1 MMSARDSSNCVP
13 PSGRTAWSVTEAVIP
28 KIQYLINKDQQS
40 LQRVAP
46 MIFVALWST
55 GFVVA
60 RYATTDAGPL
70 TFLCIRMFVAAGL
83 LWLCATALRAPRMTR
98 SDWSAASIVGIFMHA
113 IYLGGVFVAIDNG
126 LPSGLSALIAGLHP
140 VATSVAA
147 RVFLREQLSRK
158 QIVGVFLGLIGVCT
172 VVIEKLDA
180 ADGGVTIAAMI
191 AMMISIFGLSVGT
204 LVQRALGKEMP
215 LLRGTATQYLASGV
229 VLAVASGFSESWRFE
244 ITGNTLFSLL
254 WAVVVLSLGAVLL
267 MMTLLARHTAAK
279 VSSLFFL
286 TPALST
292 IEGAI
297 LFGERLGVLAL
308 VGFGIAIFGVRM
320 TMQPT
325 NAAPEVSTA

>member
-1 MMSARDSSNCVP
+1 
-13 PSGRTAWSVTEAVIP
+13 
-28 KIQYLINKDQQS
+28 
-40 LQRVAP
+40 
-46 MIFVALWST
+46 
-55 GFVVA
+55 
-60 RYATTDAGPL
+60 
-70 TFLCIRMFVAAGL
+70 MFIAAGL
-83 LWLCATALRAPRMTR
+83 LWLIATAMRAPRMTR
-98 SDWSAASIVGIFMHA
+98 SDWSAASIVGVFMHA

-158 QIVGVFLGLIGVCT
+158 QIIGVFLGLIGVCA

-180 ADGGVTIAAMI
+180 ADSGVTTAAMI
-191 AMMISIFGLSVGT
+191 AMMISIFGLTIGT

-229 VLAVASGFSESWRFE
+229 VLAVASGFSEQWQ
-244 ITGNTLFSLL
+244 FSLTRYTVFSML

-297 LFGERLGVLAL
+297 LFDERLGALAVVGL
-308 VGFGIAIFGVRM
+308 VIAIIGVRL
-320 TMQPT
+320 TMQ
-325 NAAPEVSTA
+325 STAATPDASTA

>member
-1 MMSARDSSNCVP
+1 MSNS
-13 PSGRTAWSVTEAVIP
+13 
-28 KIQYLINKDQQS
+28 QQQS
-40 LQRVAP
+40 LARVAP
-46 MIFVALWST
+46 AIFVALWST

-70 TFLCIRMFVAAGL
+70 TFLSVRMFIAAGL
-83 LWLCATALRAPRMTR
+83 LWLIATGLRAPRMAR
-98 SDWSAASIVGIFMHA
+98 SDWSAATIVGIFMHA
-113 IYLGGVFVAIDNG
+113 IYLGGVFVAIDLG

-158 QIVGVFLGLIGVCT
+158 QIVGVFLGLVGVCA
-172 VVIEKLDA
+172 VVIEKLEVA
-180 ADGGVTIAAMI
+180 NGGVTTAAMI
-191 AMMISIFGLSVGT
+191 AMMVSIFGLTVGT
-204 LVQRALGKEMP
+204 LVQRAFGKEMP

-229 VLAVASGFSESWRFE
+229 VLAIASWLSESWRFE
-244 ITGNTLFSLL
+244 VTSNTVFSML

-297 LFGERLGVLAL
+297 LFDERLGVLAL
-308 VGFGIAIFGVRM
+308 VGLVIAIFGVRM
-320 TMQPT
+320 TMQTSAAT
-325 NAAPEVSTA
+325 NSAERLSKVT

>member
-1 MMSARDSSNCVP
+1 MS
-13 PSGRTAWSVTEAVIP
+13 
-28 KIQYLINKDQQS
+28 INQQQS
-40 LQRVAP
+40 LARVAP
-46 MIFVALWST
+46 AIFVALWST

-70 TFLCIRMFVAAGL
+70 TFLCVRMFIAAGL
-83 LWLCATALRAPRMTR
+83 LWLIASGLRAPRMTH
-98 SDWSAASIVGIFMHA
+98 SDWSAATIVGVFMHA
-113 IYLGGVFVAIDNG
+113 IYLGGVFVAIDLG

-158 QIVGVFLGLIGVCT
+158 QIAGVFLGLVGVCA
-172 VVIEKLDA
+172 VVFEKLDA
-180 ADGGVTIAAMI
+180 VNGGVTKGAMI
-191 AMMISIFGLSVGT
+191 AMMVSIFGLTVGT
-204 LVQRALGKEMP
+204 LVQRALGKDMP

-229 VLAVASGFSESWRFE
+229 VLAVASGLSESWRFE
-244 ITGNTLFSLL
+244 VTRNTVFSML
-254 WAVVVLSLGAVLL
+254 WAVYVLSLGAVLL

-297 LFGERLGVLAL
+297 LFDERLGALAL
-308 VGFGIAIFGVRM
+308 VGLVIAIFGVRM
-320 TMQPT
+320 TMQT
-325 NAAPEVSTA
+325 TAATPDASTA

>member
-1 MMSARDSSNCVP
+1 M
-13 PSGRTAWSVTEAVIP
+13 
-28 KIQYLINKDQQS
+28 
-40 LQRVAP
+40 
-46 MIFVALWST
+46 
-55 GFVVA
+55 VA
-60 RYATTDAGPL
+60 RYATKDAGPL
-70 TFLCIRMFVAAGL
+70 TFVCVRMFIAAGL
-83 LWLCATALRAPRMTR
+83 LWLIATAMRAPRMTR
-98 SDWSAASIVGIFMHA
+98 SDWSAATIVGVFMHA

-158 QIVGVFLGLIGVCT
+158 QIIGVFLGLVGVCA

-180 ADGGVTIAAMI
+180 ADGGVTTAAMI
-191 AMMISIFGLSVGT
+191 AMMISIFGLTVGT

-215 LLRGTATQYLASGV
+215 LLRGTATQYLASGA

-267 MMTLLARHTAAK
+267 MMTLLARHTATK

-292 IEGAI
+292 IEGGI
-297 LFGERLGVLAL
+297 LFGERLGALAL
-308 VGFGIAIFGVRM
+308 VGLVVAIFGVRM
-320 TMQPT
+320 TMQT
-325 NAAPEVSTA
+325 TAATPDASTA

>member
-1 MMSARDSSNCVP
+1 M
-13 PSGRTAWSVTEAVIP
+13 
-28 KIQYLINKDQQS
+28 
-40 LQRVAP
+40 
-46 MIFVALWST
+46 
-55 GFVVA
+55 VA
-60 RYATTDAGPL
+60 RYATKDAGPL
-70 TFLCIRMFVAAGL
+70 TFVCVRMFIATGL
-83 LWLCATALRAPRMTR
+83 LWLIATAMRAPRMTR
-98 SDWSAASIVGIFMHA
+98 SDWSAATIVGVFMHA

-158 QIVGVFLGLIGVCT
+158 QIIGVFLGLVGVCA

-180 ADGGVTIAAMI
+180 ADGGVTTAAMI
-191 AMMISIFGLSVGT
+191 AMLISIFGLTVGT

-267 MMTLLARHTAAK
+267 MMTLLARHTATK

-292 IEGAI
+292 IEGGI
-297 LFGERLGVLAL
+297 LFGERLGALAL
-308 VGFGIAIFGVRM
+308 VGLVVAIFGVRM
-320 TMQPT
+320 TMQT
-325 NAAPEVSTA
+325 TATTHDASTA

>member
-1 MMSARDSSNCVP
+1 MSNN
-13 PSGRTAWSVTEAVIP
+13 
-28 KIQYLINKDQQS
+28 QQQS

-46 MIFVALWST
+46 AIFVALWST

-60 RYATTDAGPL
+60 RYATKDAGPL
-70 TFLCIRMFVAAGL
+70 TFLGVRMFIAAAL
-83 LWLCATALRAPRMTR
+83 LWLIATVMRAPRMTR
-98 SDWSAASIVGIFMHA
+98 DAWSAASIVGVFMHA
-113 IYLGGVFVAIDNG
+113 AYLGGVFVAIDHG
-126 LPSGLSALIAGLHP
+126 LPSGLTALIAGLHP

-147 RVFLREQLSRK
+147 RIFLRERLTRK
-158 QIVGVFLGLIGVCT
+158 QIYGVCLGVVGVLA
-172 VVIEKLDA
+172 VVIEKLQDA
-180 ADGGVTIAAMI
+180 NGGVTKTAMI
-191 AMMISIFGLSVGT
+191 AMAISISGLTIGT

-229 VLAVASGFSESWRFE
+229 VLAVASGFSEQWQ
-244 ITGNTLFSLL
+244 FSLTRYTVFSML

-297 LFGERLGVLAL
+297 LFDERLGVLAV
-308 VGFGIAIFGVRM
+308 VGLIIAIIGVRL
-320 TMQPT
+320 TMQST
-325 NAAPEVSTA
+325 AAAPDASTA

>member
-1 MMSARDSSNCVP
+1 MSNN
-13 PSGRTAWSVTEAVIP
+13 
-28 KIQYLINKDQQS
+28 QQQS

-46 MIFVALWST
+46 AIFVALWST

-60 RYATTDAGPL
+60 RYATRDAGPL
-70 TFLCIRMFVAAGL
+70 TFLGVRMFIAAGL
-83 LWLCATALRAPRMTR
+83 LWLIATAMRAPRMTR
-98 SDWSAASIVGIFMHA
+98 EAWSAASIVGVFMHA

-147 RVFLREQLSRK
+147 RIFLRERLTRK
-158 QIVGVFLGLIGVCT
+158 QIFGVCLGLIGVLA
-172 VVIEKLDA
+172 VVIEKLQDA
-180 ADGGVTIAAMI
+180 NGGVTKTAMI
-191 AMMISIFGLSVGT
+191 AMIISIFGLTIGT

-229 VLAVASGFSESWRFE
+229 VLAVASGFSEQWQ
-244 ITGNTLFSLL
+244 FSLTRYTVFSML

-297 LFGERLGVLAL
+297 LFDERLGVLAVVGL
-308 VGFGIAIFGVRM
+308 VIAIIGVRL
-320 TMQPT
+320 TMQ
-325 NAAPEVSTA
+325 STAVTPDASTA

>member
-1 MMSARDSSNCVP
+1 M
-13 PSGRTAWSVTEAVIP
+13 
-28 KIQYLINKDQQS
+28 
-40 LQRVAP
+40 
-46 MIFVALWST
+46 
-55 GFVVA
+55 VA
-60 RYATTDAGPL
+60 RYATKDAGPL
-70 TFLCIRMFVAAGL
+70 TFLGVRMFIAAAL
-83 LWLCATALRAPRMTR
+83 LWLIATAMRAPRMTR
-98 SDWSAASIVGIFMHA
+98 NDWSAASIVGVFMHA

-147 RVFLREQLSRK
+147 RVFLREQLTRK
-158 QIVGVFLGLIGVCT
+158 QIYGVCLGLVGVLA
-172 VVIEKLDA
+172 VVIEKLQDA
-180 ADGGVTIAAMI
+180 NGGVTKTAMI
-191 AMMISIFGLSVGT
+191 AMMISIFGLTIGT

-229 VLAVASGFSESWRFE
+229 VLAVASGFSEQWQ
-244 ITGNTLFSLL
+244 FSLTRYTVFSML

-297 LFGERLGVLAL
+297 LFDERLGALAVVGL
-308 VGFGIAIFGVRM
+308 VIAIIGVRL
-320 TMQPT
+320 TMQ
-325 NAAPEVSTA
+325 STAELPDATTA

>member
-1 MMSARDSSNCVP
+1 MLNNLNNRSNLF
-13 PSGRTAWSVTEAVIP
+13 GRF
-28 KIQYLINKDQQS
+28 
-40 LQRVAP
+40 AP
-46 MIFVALWST
+46 AIFVALWST

-60 RYATTDAGPL
+60 RYATKDAGPL
-70 TFLCIRMFVAAGL
+70 TFLGVRMFIAAAL
-83 LWLCATALRAPRMTR
+83 LWLIATAIRAPRMTR
-98 SDWSAASIVGIFMHA
+98 EAWSAASIVGVFMHA

-147 RVFLREQLSRK
+147 RIFLREQLTRK
-158 QIVGVFLGLIGVCT
+158 QIFGVCLGLIGVLA
-172 VVIEKLDA
+172 VVIEKLQDA
-180 ADGGVTIAAMI
+180 NGGVTKTAMI
-191 AMMISIFGLSVGT
+191 AMAISIIGLTIGT

-229 VLAVASGFSESWRFE
+229 VLAVASGFSEQWQ
-244 ITGNTLFSLL
+244 FSLTRYTVFSML

-297 LFGERLGVLAL
+297 LFDERLGALAIVGL
-308 VGFGIAIFGVRM
+308 VIAIIGVRL
-320 TMQPT
+320 TMQ
-325 NAAPEVSTA
+325 STADLPEATTA

>member
-1 MMSARDSSNCVP
+1 M
-13 PSGRTAWSVTEAVIP
+13 
-28 KIQYLINKDQQS
+28 
-40 LQRVAP
+40 
-46 MIFVALWST
+46 
-55 GFVVA
+55 VA
-60 RYATTDAGPL
+60 RYATKDAGPL
-70 TFLCIRMFVAAGL
+70 TFLGVRMFIAAGL
-83 LWLCATALRAPRMTR
+83 LWLIATAMRAPRMTR
-98 SDWSAASIVGIFMHA
+98 SDWSAASIVGVFMHA

-158 QIVGVFLGLIGVCT
+158 QIIGVFLGLIGVCA

-180 ADGGVTIAAMI
+180 ADSGVTTAAMI
-191 AMMISIFGLSVGT
+191 AMMISIFGLTIGT

-229 VLAVASGFSESWRFE
+229 VLAVASGFSESWRFSL
-244 ITGNTLFSLL
+244 TRYTVFSML

-297 LFGERLGVLAL
+297 LFDERLGALAVVGL
-308 VGFGIAIFGVRM
+308 VIAIIGVRL
-320 TMQPT
+320 TMQ
-325 NAAPEVSTA
+325 STAATPDASTA

>member
-1 MMSARDSSNCVP
+1 MSNN
-13 PSGRTAWSVTEAVIP
+13 
-28 KIQYLINKDQQS
+28 QQQS

-46 MIFVALWST
+46 AIFVALWST

-60 RYATTDAGPL
+60 RYATKDAGPL
-70 TFLCIRMFVAAGL
+70 TFLSVRMFIAAAL
-83 LWLCATALRAPRMTR
+83 LWLIATVMRAPRMTR
-98 SDWSAASIVGIFMHA
+98 DAWSAASIVGVFMHA

-147 RVFLREQLSRK
+147 RIFLRERLTRK
-158 QIVGVFLGLIGVCT
+158 QIYGVCLGLVGVLA
-172 VVIEKLDA
+172 VVIEKLQDA
-180 ADGGVTIAAMI
+180 NGGVTKTALI
-191 AMMISIFGLSVGT
+191 AMMISIFGLTVGT

-229 VLAVASGFSESWRFE
+229 VLAVASGFSEQWQ
-244 ITGNTLFSLL
+244 FSLTRYTVFSML

-297 LFGERLGVLAL
+297 LFDERLGVLAV
-308 VGFGIAIFGVRM
+308 VGLIIAIIGVRL
-320 TMQPT
+320 TMQST
-325 NAAPEVSTA
+325 AAAPDASTA

>member
-1 MMSARDSSNCVP
+1 M
-13 PSGRTAWSVTEAVIP
+13 
-28 KIQYLINKDQQS
+28 
-40 LQRVAP
+40 
-46 MIFVALWST
+46 
-55 GFVVA
+55 VA
-60 RYATTDAGPL
+60 RYATKDAGPL
-70 TFLCIRMFVAAGL
+70 TFLSVRMFIAAGL
-83 LWLCATALRAPRMTR
+83 LWLIATAMRAPRMAR
-98 SDWSAASIVGIFMHA
+98 SDWPAATIVGVFMHA

-158 QIVGVFLGLIGVCT
+158 QVVGVFLGLVGVCA

-180 ADGGVTIAAMI
+180 ADGGVTTAAMI
-191 AMMISIFGLSVGT
+191 AMMISIFGLTVGT

-215 LLRGTATQYLASGV
+215 LLRGTAMQYLASGV
-229 VLAVASGFSESWRFE
+229 VLAVASGLSESWRFE

-267 MMTLLARHTAAK
+267 MMTLLARHTATK

-297 LFGERLGVLAL
+297 LFGERLGALAL
-308 VGFGIAIFGVRM
+308 VGLVIAIFGVRM
-320 TMQPT
+320 TMQT
-325 NAAPEVSTA
+325 TAATPDASTA

>member
-1 MMSARDSSNCVP
+1 LIFFRRQKSALSVVASKKSQEMLNNLNNRSNLF
-13 PSGRTAWSVTEAVIP
+13 GRF
-28 KIQYLINKDQQS
+28 
-40 LQRVAP
+40 AP
-46 MIFVALWST
+46 AIFVALWST

-60 RYATTDAGPL
+60 RYATRDAGPL
-70 TFLCIRMFVAAGL
+70 TFLGVRMFIAAGL
-83 LWLCATALRAPRMTR
+83 LWLIATAMRAPRMTR
-98 SDWSAASIVGIFMHA
+98 QAWSAASIVGVFMHA

-140 VATSVAA
+140 VATSLAA
-147 RVFLREQLSRK
+147 RIFLGERLTRK
-158 QIVGVFLGLIGVCT
+158 QIYGVCLGVVGVLA
-172 VVIEKLDA
+172 VVIEKLQDA
-180 ADGGVTIAAMI
+180 NGGVTKTAMI
-191 AMMISIFGLSVGT
+191 AMAISIIGLTIGT

-229 VLAVASGFSESWRFE
+229 VLAVASGFSEQWQ
-244 ITGNTLFSLL
+244 FSLTRYTVFSML

-297 LFGERLGVLAL
+297 LFDERLGALAIVGL
-308 VGFGIAIFGVRM
+308 VIAIIGVRL
-320 TMQPT
+320 TMQ
-325 NAAPEVSTA
+325 STADLPEATTA

>member
-1 MMSARDSSNCVP
+1 MSNN
-13 PSGRTAWSVTEAVIP
+13 
-28 KIQYLINKDQQS
+28 QQQS
-40 LQRVAP
+40 LARVAP
-46 MIFVALWST
+46 AIFVALWST

-70 TFLCIRMFVAAGL
+70 TFLCVRMFIAAGL
-83 LWLCATALRAPRMTR
+83 LWLIATAMRAPRMAR
-98 SDWSAASIVGIFMHA
+98 SDWSAATIVGIFMHA
-113 IYLGGVFVAIDNG
+113 IYLGGVFVAIDLG

-158 QIVGVFLGLIGVCT
+158 QIVGVFLGLVGVCA
-172 VVIEKLDA
+172 VVVEKLDA
-180 ADGGVTIAAMI
+180 ADGGVTTGAMI
-191 AMMISIFGLSVGT
+191 AMMVSIFGLTVGT
-204 LVQRALGKEMP
+204 LVQRAFGKDMP

-229 VLAVASGFSESWRFE
+229 VLAIASGFSESWRFE
-244 ITGNTLFSLL
+244 ITSNTLFSML
-254 WAVVVLSLGAVLL
+254 WAVFVLSLGAVLL

-297 LFGERLGVLAL
+297 LFDERLGALAL
-308 VGFGIAIFGVRM
+308 VGLVIAIFGVRL
-320 TMQPT
+320 TMQT
-325 NAAPEVSTA
+325 SAATPDASTA

>member
-1 MMSARDSSNCVP
+1 LTDS
-13 PSGRTAWSVTEAVIP
+13 
-28 KIQYLINKDQQS
+28 KQQS
-40 LQRVAP
+40 LARVAP
-46 MIFVALWST
+46 AIFVALWST

-70 TFLCIRMFVAAGL
+70 TFLSVRMFIAAGL
-83 LWLCATALRAPRMTR
+83 LWLIATGLRAPRMAR
-98 SDWSAASIVGIFMHA
+98 SDWSAATIVGIFMHA
-113 IYLGGVFVAIDNG
+113 IYLGGVFAAIDLG

-158 QIVGVFLGLIGVCT
+158 QIVGVFLGLVGVCA
-172 VVIEKLDA
+172 VVIEKLEVA
-180 ADGGVTIAAMI
+180 NGGVTTAAMI
-191 AMMISIFGLSVGT
+191 AMMVSIFGLTVGT
-204 LVQRALGKEMP
+204 LVQRAFGKEMP

-229 VLAVASGFSESWRFE
+229 VLAIASGLSESWRFE
-244 ITGNTLFSLL
+244 VTSNTVFSML

-292 IEGAI
+292 MEGAI
-297 LFGERLGVLAL
+297 LFDERLGVLAL
-308 VGFGIAIFGVRM
+308 VGLVIAIFGVRM
-320 TMQPT
+320 TMQTTTP
-325 NAAPEVSTA
+325 APDASTA

>member
-1 MMSARDSSNCVP
+1 MSN
-13 PSGRTAWSVTEAVIP
+13 
-28 KIQYLINKDQQS
+28 NQQHS
-40 LQRVAP
+40 LARVAP
-46 MIFVALWST
+46 AIFVALWST

-60 RYATTDAGPL
+60 RYATRDAGPL
-70 TFLCIRMFVAAGL
+70 TFLGVRMFIAAAL
-83 LWLCATALRAPRMTR
+83 LLLIATAMRAPRMTR
-98 SDWSAASIVGIFMHA
+98 SDWSAASIVGVFMHA

-147 RVFLREQLSRK
+147 RVFLREQLTRK
-158 QIVGVFLGLIGVCT
+158 QIYGVCLGLVGVLA
-172 VVIEKLDA
+172 VVIEKLQDTK
-180 ADGGVTIAAMI
+180 GGVTKTAMI
-191 AMMISIFGLSVGT
+191 AMMISIFGLTIGT

-215 LLRGTATQYLASGV
+215 LLRGTATQYLASGL
-229 VLAVASGFSESWRFE
+229 VLAVASGFSEQWRFE
-244 ITGNTLFSLL
+244 ITGNTVFSML

-297 LFGERLGVLAL
+297 LFDERLGALAIVGL
-308 VGFGIAIFGVRM
+308 VIAIIGVRL
-320 TMQPT
+320 TMQ
-325 NAAPEVSTA
+325 STAELPDATTA

>member
-1 MMSARDSSNCVP
+1 M
-13 PSGRTAWSVTEAVIP
+13 
-28 KIQYLINKDQQS
+28 
-40 LQRVAP
+40 
-46 MIFVALWST
+46 
-55 GFVVA
+55 VA
-60 RYATTDAGPL
+60 RYATKDAGPL
-70 TFLCIRMFVAAGL
+70 TFVCVRMFIAAGL
-83 LWLCATALRAPRMTR
+83 LWLIATAMRAPRMTR
-98 SDWSAASIVGIFMHA
+98 SDWSAATIVGVFMHA

-158 QIVGVFLGLIGVCT
+158 QIIGVFLGLVGVCA

-180 ADGGVTIAAMI
+180 ANGGVTTAAMI
-191 AMMISIFGLSVGT
+191 AMMISIFGLTVGT

-267 MMTLLARHTAAK
+267 MMTLLARHTATK

-292 IEGAI
+292 IEGGI
-297 LFGERLGVLAL
+297 LFGERLGALAL
-308 VGFGIAIFGVRM
+308 VGLVVAIFGVRM
-320 TMQPT
+320 TMQT
-325 NAAPEVSTA
+325 TAATPDASTA

>member
-1 MMSARDSSNCVP
+1 LSNN
-13 PSGRTAWSVTEAVIP
+13 
-28 KIQYLINKDQQS
+28 QQQS
-40 LQRVAP
+40 LARVAP
-46 MIFVALWST
+46 AIFVALWST

-60 RYATTDAGPL
+60 RYATKDAGPL
-70 TFLCIRMFVAAGL
+70 TFLGVRMFIAAGL
-83 LWLCATALRAPRMTR
+83 LWLIATAMRAPRMTR
-98 SDWSAASIVGIFMHA
+98 TDWSAASIVGVFMHA

-147 RVFLREQLSRK
+147 RVFLREQLTRK
-158 QIVGVFLGLIGVCT
+158 QIYGVCLGLVGVLA
-172 VVIEKLDA
+172 VVIEKLQDA
-180 ADGGVTIAAMI
+180 NGGVTKTAMI
-191 AMMISIFGLSVGT
+191 AMMISIFGLTIGT
-204 LVQRALGKEMP
+204 LVQRALGKQMP

-229 VLAVASGFSESWRFE
+229 VLAVASGFSEQWQ
-244 ITGNTLFSLL
+244 FSMTRYTVFSML

-297 LFGERLGVLAL
+297 LFDERLGVLAVVGL
-308 VGFGIAIFGVRM
+308 VIAIIGVRL
-320 TMQPT
+320 TMQ
-325 NAAPEVSTA
+325 STAELPEN

>member
-1 MMSARDSSNCVP
+1 MS
-13 PSGRTAWSVTEAVIP
+13 
-28 KIQYLINKDQQS
+28 INQQQS
-40 LQRVAP
+40 LARVAP
-46 MIFVALWST
+46 AIFVALWST

-70 TFLCIRMFVAAGL
+70 TFLCVRMFIAAGL
-83 LWLCATALRAPRMTR
+83 LWLIASGLRAPRMTH
-98 SDWSAASIVGIFMHA
+98 SDWSAATIVGVFMHA
-113 IYLGGVFVAIDNG
+113 IYLGGVFVAIDLG

-158 QIVGVFLGLIGVCT
+158 QIAGVFLGLVGVCA
-172 VVIEKLDA
+172 VVFEKLDA
-180 ADGGVTIAAMI
+180 VNGGVTKGAMI
-191 AMMISIFGLSVGT
+191 AMMVSIFGLTVGT
-204 LVQRALGKEMP
+204 LVQRALGKDMP

-229 VLAVASGFSESWRFE
+229 VLAVASGLSESWRFE
-244 ITGNTLFSLL
+244 VTRNTVFSML
-254 WAVVVLSLGAVLL
+254 WAVFVLSLGAVLL

-297 LFGERLGVLAL
+297 LFDERLGALAL
-308 VGFGIAIFGVRM
+308 VGLVIAIFGVRM
-320 TMQPT
+320 TMQT
-325 NAAPEVSTA
+325 TAATPDASTA

>member
-1 MMSARDSSNCVP
+1 MSNS
-13 PSGRTAWSVTEAVIP
+13 
-28 KIQYLINKDQQS
+28 QQQS
-40 LQRVAP
+40 LARVAP
-46 MIFVALWST
+46 AIFVALWST

-70 TFLCIRMFVAAGL
+70 TFLSVRMFIAAGL
-83 LWLCATALRAPRMTR
+83 LWLIATAMRAPRMTR
-98 SDWSAASIVGIFMHA
+98 GDWSAATIVGIFMHA
-113 IYLGGVFVAIDNG
+113 IYLGGVFVAIDLG

-158 QIVGVFLGLIGVCT
+158 QIVGVFLGLVGVCA
-172 VVIEKLDA
+172 VVVEKLDA
-180 ADGGVTIAAMI
+180 ADGGVTTAAMI
-191 AMMISIFGLSVGT
+191 AMMVSIFGLTVGT
-204 LVQRALGKEMP
+204 LVQRAFGKEMP

-229 VLAVASGFSESWRFE
+229 VLAIASGLSESWEFE
-244 ITGNTLFSLL
+244 VTSNTVFSML

-297 LFGERLGVLAL
+297 LFDERLGVLAL
-308 VGFGIAIFGVRM
+308 VGLVIAIFGVRM
-320 TMQPT
+320 TMQTSAAT
-325 NAAPEVSTA
+325 NSAERLSKVT

>member
-1 MMSARDSSNCVP
+1 M
-13 PSGRTAWSVTEAVIP
+13 
-28 KIQYLINKDQQS
+28 
-40 LQRVAP
+40 
-46 MIFVALWST
+46 
-55 GFVVA
+55 VA
-60 RYATTDAGPL
+60 RYATKDAGPL
-70 TFLCIRMFVAAGL
+70 TFLGVRMFIAAGL
-83 LWLCATALRAPRMTR
+83 LWLIATAMRAPRMMR
-98 SDWSAASIVGIFMHA
+98 SDWSAATIVGVFMHA
-113 IYLGGVFVAIDNG
+113 IYLGGVFVAIDLG

-158 QIVGVFLGLIGVCT
+158 QIVGVFLGLVGVCA

-180 ADGGVTIAAMI
+180 ADGGVTTAAMI
-191 AMMISIFGLSVGT
+191 AMMISIFGLTIGT
-204 LVQRALGKEMP
+204 LVQRALGKQMP

-244 ITGNTLFSLL
+244 ITSNTVFSML

-297 LFGERLGVLAL
+297 LFGERLGALAL
-308 VGFGIAIFGVRM
+308 VGLVIAIFGVRL
-320 TMQPT
+320 TMQT
-325 NAAPEVSTA
+325 TAATPDASTA